1 MKTKLLFVFLLAGL
15 AITSAKTYKV
25 TIFDPSLVAGVQ
37 LKPGDYR
44 VDVNG
49 SKAVFID
56 DREKTVAEAKVTVEN
71 STKKFGSTAVETKQV
86 GGNKQIEYISLGG
99 THMKLAFN

>member
-1 MKTKLLFVFLLAGL
+1 
-15 AITSAKTYKV
+15 
-25 TIFDPSLVAGVQ
+25 
-37 LKPGDYR
+37 
-44 VDVNG
+44 
-49 SKAVFID
+49 
-56 DREKTVAEAKVTVEN
+56 VTVEN